1 MEATDHI
8 ILKSLEPYRYLFPR
22 ATGIDHTVKK
32 GATVSDTVKFMQE
45 AARRSRW
52 QVRRYVNTELKG
64 LPIYDAC
71 KKLWHFV
78 KEHIEYQKDDPTFE
92 RGKDIRENLEQVKS
106 PRRLIADGKGDCDC
120 MTNFVNACMLELGV
134 KAIINRITAYDNN
147 DFFQHIY
154 SLVPDGKGSYI
165 IMDCVWNAFNKE
177 KKYTNKEDYKMELQF
192 LDGIGTTDGMDG
204 TPTRYTNMDAQD
216 MFGNND
222 DFGELGRLLK
232 KKNPEQKAIAKEKRE
247 KFMQKNRK
255 VLNVANKI
263 NPATAL
269 LRAGILASMKLN
281 LQKVAEALKWGYAR
295 REHAESKGMDM
306 KKYERIKKVLQ
317 KIQNIFYSAGG
328 KPESLRLAIL
338 KGRGNRNEDVA
349 GFDGLSAT
357 MPLSELL
364 GTVYYDEF
372 VNGMEGFE
380 GFGSLEGEGLGVV
393 TAAAV
398 ATASTAMGALA
409 ALIKSIGNLF
419 PNKGKKGKKGKSDEP
434 EGEGSGAGA
443 ENSESNDD
451 QEDMTPEEAGGSTKS
466 EESDT
471 EGEDLPVVRDSDEL
485 TPPDENSEVAESN
498 EESTDG
504 LAGIGTGIK
513 AYYQAN
519 KKLIRNVAIS
529 LGIGTVAYLIY
540 KSTQEKSSNNSQEED
555 ALDRAIDGVK
565 QSRKKRKKSKA
576 GKDKQKSIIQL
587 M

>member
-8 ILKSLEPYRYLFPR
+8 ILKSIEPYRSLFPK

-32 GATVSDTVKFMQE
+32 GASVSDTVKFMPE

-52 QVRRYVNTELKG
+52 QVRNYVNQELRG

-78 KEHIEYQKDDPTFE
+78 KEHIEYQKDDPTFK

-120 MTNFVNACMLELGV
+120 MTNFVNSCMLELGV
-134 KAIINRITAYDNN
+134 KGIINRITAYDGN

-154 SLVPDGKGSYI
+154 SLIPDGKGTYI
-165 IMDCVWNAFNKE
+165 IMDCVWNTFNKE
-177 KKYTNKEDYKMELQF
+177 KKYTNKEDHHMELQF
-192 LDGIGTTDGMDG
+192 LDGIGTTHGFDG

-216 MFGNND
+216 LFGNNE
-222 DFGELGRLLK
+222 DFGELGKLFK
-232 KKNPEQKAIAKEKRE
+232 KKNPEQKAKAKEKRK
-247 KFMQKNRK
+247 KFMQKTRK
-255 VLNVANKI
+255 VFNVINKV
-263 NPATAL
+263 NPATVL

-281 LQKVAEALKWGYAR
+281 VMKIAEAIKWGYAT
-295 REHAESKGMDM
+295 REQAEAKGMDM
-306 KKYERIKKVLQ
+306 SKYDKIKKVLE
-317 KIQNIFYSAGG
+317 KTQNIFYAAGG
-328 KPESLRLAIL
+328 KPDNLRKAIL
-338 KGRGNRNEDVA
+338 KGRGNRNHEVA

-364 GTVYYDEF
+364 GEVYQDEF

-380 GFGSLEGEGLGVV
+380 GFGSLEGGDGLGVV
-393 TAAAV
+393 TATAV

-419 PNKGKKGKKGKSDEP
+419 PNKKKGKKDKSEDQDGEDNGASSESSESNEGQQDAP
-434 EGEGSGAGA
+434 SEDGGEASGEGS
-443 ENSESNDD
+443 SE
-451 QEDMTPEEAGGSTKS
+451 A
-466 EESDT
+466 ESDN
-471 EGEDLPVVRDSDEL
+471 LPAVSNDSDEL
-485 TPPDENSEVAESN
+485 APPEENSEPAETT

-519 KKLIRNVAIS
+519 KKWIKPVAIS
-529 LGIGTVAYLIY
+529 LGVGTIAYLLY
-540 KSTQEKSSNNSQEED
+540 KSSQENSSKSD
-555 ALDRAIDGVK
+555 PLNRAIEGVK
-565 QSRKKRKKSKA
+565 PAKKKRKKQKA
-576 GKDKQKSIIQL
+576 ATGKQKAIIQL